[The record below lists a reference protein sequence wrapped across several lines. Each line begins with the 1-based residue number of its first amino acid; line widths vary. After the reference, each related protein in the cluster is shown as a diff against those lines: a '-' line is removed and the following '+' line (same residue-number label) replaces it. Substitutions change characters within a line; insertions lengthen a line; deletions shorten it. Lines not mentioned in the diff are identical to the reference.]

1 MPQPYLSQV
10 HINRPLTNISVAT
23 IQDLD
28 YFAFTR
34 GGVLPSDE
42 KSNLYFTYNQN
53 DWLRDEAQLRAPA
66 MESAGGGYNIANTP
80 YNCQVY
86 AYHKD
91 VDEQVRSNTDDPL
104 DGKRDAI
111 KFVTR
116 KLLIRQEVQS
126 VSDVFS
132 TSIWTGSSTGGDITP
147 GTSVG
152 TGPTKW
158 DDPTSTP
165 IEDVQGQQAALL
177 KNCGWLPSRFT
188 LGFQV
193 YQKLIRHPDVIDLI
207 KYGASEGN
215 PAVANE
221 ETLARIFGVEE
232 VVVSKSVYATNQEG
246 DTAAYALTAG
256 KNALLEYLPDSP
268 GLYTMSSRYAFMW
281 KGVSYGLGETI
292 GAYEIPMPWLGLT
305 TVRCEA
311 QIAFTNQIINAAAGA
326 FFSAA
331 VT

>member
-23 IQDLD
+23 IQDLS

-34 GGVLPSDE
+34 GGVLPSDK
-42 KSNLYFTYNQN
+42 KSDLFFTYNQN

-66 MESAGGGYNIANTP
+66 EESAGGGYNVANTP
-80 YNCQVY
+80 FNCQVY

-126 VSDVFS
+126 VSEVF
-132 TSIWTGSSTGGDITP
+132 TTGIWTGSSTGTDLTLGAGFAIR
-147 GTSVG
+147 
-152 TGPTKW
+152 W

-165 IEDVQGQQAALL
+165 IEDVQAQQAALL
-177 KNCGWLPSRFT
+177 QNCGWLATRFT

-207 KYGASEGN
+207 KYGASEGS
-215 PAVANE
+215 PAIANE
-221 ETLARIFGVEE
+221 ETLAKIFGVDE
-232 VVVSKSVYATNQEG
+232 VVVSKSVYATNQENA
-246 DTAAYALTAG
+246 TAAYALTAG

-281 KGVSYGLGETI
+281 TGVSYGLGETI

-305 TVRCEA
+305 TVREEA
-311 QIAFTNQIINAAAGA
+311 QIAFANQVINASAAA
-326 FFSAA
+326 FFSS
-331 VT
+331 VVN

>member
-1 MPQPYLSQV
+1 MPQPYLSSV
-10 HINRPLTNISVAT
+10 HVNRPLTNISVAT
-23 IQDLD
+23 IQDLS

-34 GGVLPSDE
+34 GGVLPVEKKSDV
-42 KSNLYFTYNQN
+42 YFIYNQN

-66 MESAGGGYNIANTP
+66 SESAGGGYAVANTP
-80 YNCQVY
+80 YNAQVY

-116 KLLIRQEVQS
+116 KLNLKQEVQS
-126 VSDVFS
+126 VAEIFA
-132 TSIWTGSSTGGDITP
+132 TGIWTGGVGATDITP
-147 GTSVG
+147 S
-152 TGPTKW
+152 PTW

-165 IEDVQGQQAALL
+165 IEDVQAQQAAVLL
-177 KNCGWLPSRFT
+177 ACGWLPNRLTF
-188 LGFQV
+188 GFQV

-221 ETLARIFGVEE
+221 ATLAKIFGVDE
-232 VVVSKSVYATNQEG
+232 VVVSKSVYATNAEG
-246 DTAAYALTAG
+246 ATAAYALTAG
-256 KNALLEYLPDSP
+256 KNALLEHLADKP

-292 GAYEIPMPWLGLT
+292 GAYEIPMPWLGLS

-311 QIAFTNQIINAAAGA
+311 QIAFVNQVIAAGAGA
-326 FFSAA
+326 FFSGA
-331 VT
+331 VA